1 MEFKQS
7 LRVLQYFLQTEQNL
21 SHFSIVS
28 QIQAKKQNKT
38 IAMQNEGFCKGQDIG
53 THALAYLF
61 DQDTD
66 DNAVERIGRFSI
78 SKRSHLS
85 AMNLS

>member
-1 MEFKQS
+1 M
-7 LRVLQYFLQTEQNL
+7 Y
-21 SHFSIVS
+21 
-28 QIQAKKQNKT
+28 
-38 IAMQNEGFCKGQDIG
+38 NEGFCRGQDTD

-61 DQDTD
+61 DQDSD